1 MSIKSLE
8 GIYDFLITK
17 ADMPDFMSYSE
28 EINLTPIPSIE
39 YRDKIRGALV
49 GLAIGDAFGSHL
61 EGNHQYEIEYINDFL
76 KGEKRSVSLNITD
89 DTEMTILV
97 CESLIINQSFQ
108 PEDIANRF
116 IRYPI
121 NGIGDTLKEFIINY
135 KEGRMEW
142 YKSGIESAGNGAAMR
157 SCPSALI
164 NYGDYRSLKLMAG
177 MQASITHM
185 DQMAIA
191 SSILH
196 STCIAYLINTPP
208 FSLREKQDLLKLA
221 EVCSRSI
228 KGIETKVYRTRETNE
243 IANLYT
249 RVGRELKEAIDKNQ
263 EIETMHRYFG
273 SGAYVLESLPF
284 AYYVFLKNSN
294 DFERIL
300 KDCLGAK
307 DTDTVASMAL
317 TLAGA
322 YVGYNNIPK
331 GYTQKVKNLEE
342 ILTLGDRIFE
352 LSLKNRN
359 NNPYRRMREAIS
371 DDRSHEEI
379 HQLLWKGIK
388 LNKEEKFDGAIK
400 YFEDLIGKSPDLK
413 KNEKIKIHIIEAY
426 EGLGTRFIL
435 EEAYEEALKC
445 FKRALAFDLNNPVIL
460 CNLAIAYLNLDDL
473 DKAEKYARRAV
484 EISPEY
490 EVGREVLDA
499 LINIK
504 GAVSK

>member
-1 MSIKSLE
+1 MNIRSLE
-8 GIYDFLITK
+8 GLYDFLVTK

-28 EINLTPIPSIE
+28 EVNLTPIPSIE

-89 DTEMTILV
+89 DTEMTILF

-121 NGIGDTLKEFIINY
+121 NVVGDSIKEFIYNY
-135 KEGRMEW
+135 RDARREW

-157 SCPSALI
+157 CCPSALI
-164 NYGDYRSLKLMAG
+164 GYGDYRGLKLIAG
-177 MQASITHM
+177 MQAAITHM

-196 STCIAYLINTPP
+196 SVGIAYLINTPP
-208 FSLREKQDLLKLA
+208 YSLREKHEFLRLIDA
-221 EVCSRSI
+221 CSKSI
-228 KGIETKVYRTRETNE
+228 KGIETKVYRTRESNE

-249 RVGRELKEAIDKNQ
+249 RVGREIKEAIDKNQ
-263 EIETMHRYFG
+263 EIDTLHRCFG

-284 AYYVFLKNSN
+284 AYYVFLQNPN

-300 KDCLGAK
+300 KDCLRAK

-322 YVGYNNIPK
+322 YIGYSNIPK
-331 GYTQKVKNLEE
+331 GYTQKLKNLEE
-342 ILTLGDRIFE
+342 IITLGDRIFE

-359 NNPYRRMREAIS
+359 NNPYRRMREAII
-371 DDRSHEEI
+371 DERTQDEI
-379 HQLLWKGIK
+379 HQLLWMGIK
-388 LNKEEKFDGAIK
+388 LNKDEEFEEAVK

-413 KNEKIKIHIIEAY
+413 KNEKIKVHILEAY
-426 EGLGTRFIL
+426 EGLGLKYIG
-435 EEAYEEALKC
+435 EEAYEEALRC
-445 FKRALAFDLNNPVIL
+445 FKKALAYDLNHPAIL
-460 CNLAIAYLNLDDL
+460 CNLAIVYLNLDEL
-473 DKAEKYARRAV
+473 DKSEKYARRAV

-490 EVGREVLDA
+490 PVGREVLDA
-499 LINIK
+499 IISIK
-504 GAVSK
+504 KKSI